1 MLFWILSGLV
11 VFLANIYLPT
21 ALYLPT
27 EGLGRHLGARDNLPE
42 PGVMVGR
49 ARRSLANFQENLP
62 FFLTLGVLALV
73 IEGVD
78 MAQAVLGAQ
87 IFVIS
92 RVAYIALYVAGVPL
106 LRSLAY
112 MVGLLG
118 CALMALA
125 LV

>member
-1 MLFWILSGLV
+1 MLFWILAGLA
-11 VFLANIYLPT
+11 VFLLNIYLPA

-27 EGLGRHLGARDNLPE
+27 EGVSRHLGPRDTLPE
-42 PGVMVGR
+42 PGVMAAR

-62 FFLTLGVLALV
+62 FFLTLGILALI
-73 IEGVD
+73 IEGAD

-87 IFVIS
+87 MFVIS
-92 RVAYIALYVAGVPL
+92 RVVYIGLYVAGVPL
-106 LRSLAY
+106 LRSAAY

-118 CALMALA
+118 CVLMALA